1 MKHKNISPFI
11 ILNDRKIGLDYE
23 PLVIVEIGINHGGD
37 INLAY
42 QMVDAAI
49 SSGAEVIKHQTHV
62 VEDEMIAAAKDIIP
76 DNAEISIYE
85 IMENCALSERDE
97 INLKQYVELQG
108 AIFIS
113 TPFSRKAAD
122 RLEKMGVCAYKIGSG
137 ECNNTPLIEHIAQF
151 GKPMIISTGMNSIV
165 SVRKTVDILE
175 KYMVPYALLHTTN
188 LYPTPSH
195 LVRLGAMQELK
206 DEFPNAVIGLSDHT
220 VSNLACYGA
229 VALGA
234 SILER
239 HFTDSMERIG
249 PDIVNSMDP
258 SALFELIEGSRELS
272 KMRGGKKGAVKEE
285 QVTIDFAFA
294 TVVSICGIK
303 KGEQFTKKNIWVK
316 RPGTGEILAD
326 SFKSLIGKFASQDI
340 QPDKHLKFDDIADG
354 LP

>member
-1 MKHKNISPFI
+1 MKKNNPVI
-11 ILNDRKIGLDYE
+11 ILNGRKIGLDYE
-23 PLVIVEIGINHGGD
+23 PLIIAEIGINHGGD
-37 INLAY
+37 LNLAY

-49 SSGAEVIKHQTHV
+49 SSGAQVIKHQTHI
-62 VEDEMIAAAKDIIP
+62 VEDEMSPAAKDIIP
-76 DNAEISIYE
+76 DNADISIYE
-85 IMENCALSERDE
+85 IMENCALSEQDE
-97 INLKQYVELQG
+97 INLKQYVESKG

-122 RLEKMGVCAYKIGSG
+122 RLEKMGVCGYKIGSG

-151 GKPMIISTGMNSIV
+151 GKPMIISTGMNSIA
-165 SVRKTVDILE
+165 SVKKTVNILE

-195 LVRLGAMQELK
+195 LVRFGAMQQLQS
-206 DEFPNAVIGLSDHT
+206 EFPNAVIGLSDHT

-258 SALFELIEGSRELS
+258 SALIELIEGSKEIS
-272 KMRGGKKGAVKEE
+272 KMRGGKKVAAKEE

-294 TVVSICGIK
+294 TVVSICDIK
-303 KGEQFTKKNIWVK
+303 KGEQFTQKNIWVK

-326 SFKSLIGKFASQDI
+326 SFKSIIGKFASQDI
-340 QPDKHLKFDDIADG
+340 CSDKHLRLVDIID
-354 LP
+354 